1 MNWINN
7 QIEAHA
13 RNIQTP
19 ADVVAWHNKS
29 KLDLTE
35 LIERHRIPQGLVEM
49 TPNPAIDWRFSS
61 QWMWEEFK
69 QKTFW
74 GCKFYDI
81 EAAKTPYSHWNE
93 LIGLIANTVASSRVV
108 MNSKM

>member
-1 MNWINN
+1 MNWINE
-7 QIEAHA
+7 QIELQA

-19 ADVVAWHNKS
+19 EDVSAWHKKS
-29 KLDLTE
+29 KVDLTE
-35 LIERHRIPQGLVEM
+35 LIEKHRIPQGLVEM
-49 TPNPAIDWRFSS
+49 TPNPAIDNRFSPM
-61 QWMWEEFK
+61 WNWEEFK

-74 GCKFYDI
+74 GSKFYDI

>member
-19 ADVVAWHNKS
+19 ADVAAWHNKS

-35 LIERHRIPQGLVEM
+35 LIEKHRIPQGLVEM
-49 TPNPAIDWRFSS
+49 TPNPAIDNRFSPM
-61 QWMWEEFK
+61 WNWEEFK

-74 GCKFYDI
+74 GSKFFDI
-81 EAAKTPYSHWNE
+81 DSAKNPFTNWNE
-93 LIGLIANTVASSRVV
+93 LIGLIANTVASSRAV
-108 MNSKM
+108 MQSRM